1 MGGRGANSQQ
11 AHDVVLTSMRRND
24 VVSTSLR
31 RHVIVPTGFLINQSQ
46 IITFRILKSD
56 IENSRKELKGIV
68 LPVPSNQII
77 VTFIA
82 IFTLKLGTFVIFGG
96 MPPLPLASSYVYV
109 HTTKHPHTSRFAS
122 HGTFN
127 VKKWNTSNIN
137 PNCSKCP
144 KNGTV

>member
-31 RHVIVPTGFLINQSQ
+31 RHVPTGFLINQSQ
-46 IITFRILKSD
+46 IITFLILKSD
-56 IENSRKELKGIV
+56 IENSRIELKGIV

-96 MPPLPLASSYVYV
+96 MPPPPFLSPLPTSMFIPPST
-109 HTTKHPHTSRFAS
+109 HTRVDLQATGHLIK
-122 HGTFN
+122 
-127 VKKWNTSNIN
+127 
-137 PNCSKCP
+137 
-144 KNGTV
+144 KNGTPAI